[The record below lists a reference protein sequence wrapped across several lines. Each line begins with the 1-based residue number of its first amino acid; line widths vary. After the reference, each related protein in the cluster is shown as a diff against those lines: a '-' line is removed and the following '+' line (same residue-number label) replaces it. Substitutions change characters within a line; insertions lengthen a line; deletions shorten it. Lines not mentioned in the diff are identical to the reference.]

1 MTEEEL
7 SIYQTQWLRLKGIY
21 REVKMM
27 RLGGSGDSLYNED
40 MRKVQESLEVALEQL
55 RRRIEG
61 EDK

>member
-1 MTEEEL
+1 MTKEEL
-7 SIYQTQWLRLKGIY
+7 STYQAQWLRLRGIY

-27 RLGGSGDSLYNED
+27 RLGGSRDPLYNED

-55 RRRIEG
+55 RIRIEG